1 MVYYVNRTDSGAAK
15 PRPPANLRRIPA
27 GAEGAPE
34 EARERIFMP
43 SNRQNDR
50 FSRNGAHNRNKNTR
64 PSPRPGT
71 SGRRGEPREEIR
83 SAENESAVE
92 GRNPVIEA
100 LRAGQPLDKI
110 FLAQNAE
117 GRDDPVAAKIVG
129 LAREA
134 GVPVVRCD
142 RRMLD
147 RMSVTGAHQGV
158 IAQAAAASYAEISDL
173 LESSRKKGR
182 APLIVVCDSIN
193 DPGNLGA
200 IIRSAE
206 IAGAD
211 GVIIPRRRSA
221 GLTPSVYKASAGALS
236 YLPVARAANVAS
248 ALKELKEAGLW
259 IFGADAAG
267 EVLYYEADMT
277 LPMALVIGSE
287 GDGISRL
294 AAESCDFLL
303 KIPMLGRIN
312 SLNASAAA
320 AVLLF
325 ESLRQRGV

>member
-1 MVYYVNRTDSGAAK
+1 
-15 PRPPANLRRIPA
+15 
-27 GAEGAPE
+27 
-34 EARERIFMP
+34 MP
-43 SNRQNDR
+43 SNRN
-50 FSRNGAHNRNKNTR
+50 SRNRRDAHNARPAYQRGKTSGKPAGLQEERNK
-64 PSPRPGT
+64 
-71 SGRRGEPREEIR
+71 
-83 SAENESAVE
+83 ENESVIE

-110 FLAQNAE
+110 FLAKNAE
-117 GRDDPVAAKIVG
+117 GREDPVASRIAG

-134 GVPVVRCD
+134 GIPVVNCD

-158 IAQAAAASYAEISDL
+158 IAQAAAAAYVEIADL
-173 LESSRKKGR
+173 LALSRQKGR

-211 GVIIPRRRSA
+211 GVVIPRRRSA
-221 GLTPSVYKASAGALS
+221 GLTPAVYKASAGALA

-259 IFGADAAG
+259 IFGAEAG
-267 EVLYYEADMT
+267 GDVWYYDADMT

-287 GDGISRL
+287 GEGISHL
-294 AAESCDFLL
+294 AAENCDFLL
-303 KIPMLGRIN
+303 KIPMIGKIN

-325 ESLRQRGV
+325 ESLRQRGL

>member
-1 MVYYVNRTDSGAAK
+1 MPSSRNS
-15 PRPPANLRRIPA
+15 RPSRPARPHGKPA
-27 GAEGAPE
+27 GKPASFQD
-34 EARERIFMP
+34 ERK
-43 SNRQNDR
+43 S
-50 FSRNGAHNRNKNTR
+50 
-64 PSPRPGT
+64 
-71 SGRRGEPREEIR
+71 
-83 SAENESAVE
+83 ENESTVE

-110 FLAQNAE
+110 FLARNTD
-117 GRDDPVAAKIVG
+117 GREDAVASRIAG
-129 LAREA
+129 MAREA
-134 GVPVVRCD
+134 GIPVVNCD

-158 IAQAAAASYAEISDL
+158 IAQTAAAAYVEISDL
-173 LESSRKKGR
+173 LAVSREKGR

-221 GLTPSVYKASAGALS
+221 GLTPTVYKASAGALA
-236 YLPVARAANVAS
+236 YLPVARAANTAS

-259 IFGADAAG
+259 IFGADAG
-267 EVLYYEADMT
+267 GDTWYYDADMT

-287 GDGISRL
+287 GEGISRL
-294 AAESCDFLL
+294 AADSCDFLL
-303 KIPMLGRIN
+303 KIPMIGRIN

-325 ESLRQRGV
+325 ESLRQRGL

>member
-1 MVYYVNRTDSGAAK
+1 MIVSYPARS
-15 PRPPANLRRIPA
+15 RPFSAPIPA
-27 GAEGAPE
+27 FFGGCGKV
-34 EARERIFMP
+34 RRDTRKGIRMP
-43 SNRQNDR
+43 FDR
-50 FSRNGAHNRNKNTR
+50 HSR
-64 PSPRPGT
+64 
-71 SGRRGEPREEIR
+71 SGRSRGKPAGKPSGVKTNNNPDAA
-83 SAENESAVE
+83 SAIE

-110 FLAQNAE
+110 FLAKNAE
-117 GRDDPVAAKIVG
+117 GREDPVASRIQA

-134 GVPVVRCD
+134 GIPVVICD

-158 IAQAAAASYAEISDL
+158 IAAAAAASYAEISDL
-173 LESSRKKGR
+173 LAASRKKGR

-221 GLTPSVYKASAGALS
+221 GLTPAVYKASAGALA

-259 IFGADAAG
+259 IFGAEAG
-267 EVLYYEADMT
+267 GDTWYYDADMT

-287 GDGISRL
+287 GEGISHL
-294 AAESCDFLL
+294 AAENCDFLL
-303 KIPMLGRIN
+303 KIPMLGKIN

-325 ESLRQRGV
+325 ESLRQRGL